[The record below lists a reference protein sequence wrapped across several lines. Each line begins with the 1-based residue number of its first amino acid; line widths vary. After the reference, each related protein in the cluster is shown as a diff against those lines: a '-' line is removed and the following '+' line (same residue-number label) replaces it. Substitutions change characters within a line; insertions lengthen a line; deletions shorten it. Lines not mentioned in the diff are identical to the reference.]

1 MIPMTN
7 AQAALAA
14 AVASTKPGGPITGL
28 VIERATAFK
37 TWLDENESR
46 EGTPNGKAHP

>member
-14 AVASTKPGGPITGL
+14 AVAVTVPERNITGL
-28 VIERATAFK
+28 VIGRATAFK
-37 TWLDENESR
+37 EWLDENDSQEDAPS
-46 EGTPNGKAHP
+46 